1 MLEPYL
7 MAGSGYDIRD
17 AADGDLHAIFEIE
30 KKVFAPGWTLENLRK
45 ELAATFSRVLV
56 AEYHGEVIAYISA
69 WMVRGEMQINRLAVL
84 TEHRRKGIAGA
95 LLSALVSRPVEPP
108 LFKILLEVREKNEA
122 ARAFYRSQGFIE
134 SGMRKGYYRDD
145 NAVLLEKELRQ

>member
-1 MLEPYL
+1 
-7 MAGSGYDIRD
+7 MAGSDHDIRD

-30 KKVFAPGWTLENLRK
+30 NRVFAPGWTLENLRK
-45 ELAATFSRVLV
+45 ELAASFSRVLV
-56 AEYHGEVIAYISA
+56 AEYSGKVIAFISA

-84 TEHRRKGIAGA
+84 PEHRRKGVAGA
-95 LLSALVSRPVEPP
+95 LLSTLVSRPVEPP

-122 ARAFYRSQGFIE
+122 ARAFYRSRGFIE
-134 SGMRKGYYRDD
+134 SGLRKGYYRDD